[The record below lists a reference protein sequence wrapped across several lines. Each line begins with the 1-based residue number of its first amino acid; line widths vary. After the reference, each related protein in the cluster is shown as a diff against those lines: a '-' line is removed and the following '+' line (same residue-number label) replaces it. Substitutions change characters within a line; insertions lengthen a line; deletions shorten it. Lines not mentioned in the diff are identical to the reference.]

1 MEEFMEYDPYDPFEK
16 ALLDK
21 NKTETNQAKQKPRD
35 SKGQSEYLTQKQRRY
50 DKGTYRIIES
60 KEIQT

>member
-21 NKTETNQAKQKPRD
+21 NKTETNQAKQKHTH
-35 SKGQSEYLTQKQRRY
+35 Q
-50 DKGTYRIIES
+50 YREQN
-60 KEIQT
+60 EW

>member
-21 NKTETNQAKQKPRD
+21 NKTETNQAKQKPRE
-35 SKGQSEYLTQKQRRY
+35 SKGQSEYLTQK
-50 DKGTYRIIES
+50 
-60 KEIQT
+60 

>member
-1 MEEFMEYDPYDPFEK
+1 MEYDPYDPFEK

-21 NKTETNQAKQKPRD
+21 NKTETNQAKQKPRE
-35 SKGQSEYLTQKQRRY
+35 SKGQSEYLTQRRY